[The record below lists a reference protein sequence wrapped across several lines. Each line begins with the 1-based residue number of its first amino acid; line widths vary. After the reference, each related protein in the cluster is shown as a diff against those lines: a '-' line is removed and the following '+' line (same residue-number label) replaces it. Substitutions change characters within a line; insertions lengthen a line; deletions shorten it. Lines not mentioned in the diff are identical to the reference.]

1 MELFLKG
8 KKMKKKKSKKVS
20 AYTVRLPEALKKK
33 LDEISKA
40 HGISKQFLMTK
51 ALELHLE

>member
-1 MELFLKG
+1 
-8 KKMKKKKSKKVS
+8 MKKKKSKKVS